1 MIRQCRLFLEA
12 VLIIC
17 STTFP
22 LTMRLLNMRHF
33 SNHHCSKALL
43 HQTPLSCLT
52 LSVAQ
57 LLGIDEMRRYFK
69 MGSTATKFDLCDAVK
84 KEFR

>member
-1 MIRQCRLFLEA
+1 
-12 VLIIC
+12 
-17 STTFP
+17 
-22 LTMRLLNMRHF
+22 MRHF